1 MRKFFSAYLIIIIIL
16 NLILPNYVYAKNNAP
31 EIVGPTAVLIDF
43 TSGQVL
49 YDKNMNQK
57 MYPASTT
64 KILTAILAI
73 ENGKLDDIVTAS
85 DNVTKV
91 DGNSI
96 FLSPG
101 EKMTL
106 RDLLYALLL
115 ESANDAA
122 IAIAEHIG
130 GSVENFARMMNQ
142 KAKEIGT
149 KNSNFVNPNGLPDQN
164 HYSTPYDMAL
174 IGRYAMENKEFSKIV
189 STLHYTI
196 PPTNKMDKE
205 RDLWLSNR
213 LLKPSSYH
221 YDGADGIKTGY
232 TTIAQQVLVA
242 SAVRNNHRLISVIM
256 GDTGTNIWTDT
267 IKLLDY
273 GFNNFDLVKLNN
285 QNELITYATIG
296 KSQFKLPLTAKNDF
310 YYEIPKNEKDNIKS
324 EIILNKNLK
333 APISK
338 GNVLGNIVYKLNGK
352 EIGSVE
358 LVANESVYKNIWGT
372 YYNESKTQV
381 IKNNHLK
388 LVNLLFGFFLLLIAF
403 VLLKKR
409 RFKKKK
415 NYIFSKY

>member
-1 MRKFFSAYLIIIIIL
+1 MRRFFSAYLIIIIIL
-16 NLILPNYVYAKNNAP
+16 NLILPNYVYAKDNAP

-142 KAKEIGT
+142 KAKEIGA

-205 RDLWLSNR
+205 RDLWQSNR

-273 GFNNFDLVKLNN
+273 GFNNFDLIKLNN

-358 LVANESVYKNIWGT
+358 LVAKESVYKNIWGT

-381 IKNNHLK
+381 IKNNHIK
-388 LVNLLFGFFLLLIAF
+388 FINLLFGFVLILIAF